1 MMRKGETLPL
11 QGRRTDRGDFRL
23 PSRKVSAYT
32 KKNIPAKEK
41 QGIAQREQL
50 ASRLGFLFLSA
61 GCAIGLGN
69 VWRFPFIT
77 GKYGG
82 AVFLVAYL
90 VFLLGMG
97 LPILIME
104 FSVGRASRRNMSRA
118 FQELTPGSKWRY
130 FGCFSIIGSYALM
143 MFYIPVAG
151 WMMYYCWATITG
163 GLSLPV
169 DQVPGVFTGLLSS
182 PGTMLFWTLVASL
195 GCFGVCAM
203 GLQKGVERVVKIM
216 MAGLLLIVVGLAIHS
231 ITLPGSLE
239 GVAFYLVPDL
249 QRAMDAGIMSLI
261 NDAMNQAFFTL
272 SIGIG
277 AMCIF
282 GSYLNKD
289 NTLTKESVFIVSL
302 DTFVAFMSGLIIF
315 PACFAFGVEPDSGPG
330 LIFIT
335 LPNIFNNMALGRFWG
350 FLFFV
355 FMSAAALTTVI
366 TVIENII
373 SYSMDVWK
381 WSRRKS
387 TIVNGVAL
395 TLLTL
400 PCVLGF
406 NELSFVQPL
415 GEGSTLMDLEDFI
428 LSNNLLSI
436 GAITFMLFCCH
447 KFGWGW
453 DRFIAETDAGRG
465 VKFPRALR
473 FYLTWILLLVVALVF
488 VQGYVQKFFS

>member
-1 MMRKGETLPL
+1 M
-11 QGRRTDRGDFRL
+11 
-23 PSRKVSAYT
+23 
-32 KKNIPAKEK
+32 
-41 QGIAQREQL
+41 AQREQL

-104 FSVGRASRRNMSRA
+104 FTVGRASRRNMSRA
-118 FQELTPGSKWRY
+118 FRELKPGSKWSY

-151 WMMYYCWATITG
+151 WMMYYCWATVTG
-163 GLSLPV
+163 TLSVPV
-169 DQVPGVFTGLLSS
+169 DQVPGVFSNLLAS
-182 PGTMLFWTLVASL
+182 PGIMLFWTLVASL
-195 GCFGVCAM
+195 GCFGVCAL
-203 GLQKGVERVVKIM
+203 GLQKGVERVVKFM
-216 MAGLLLIVVGLAIHS
+216 MGGLLIIVVGLAVHS
-231 ITLPGSLE
+231 LTLPGSMK

-249 QRAMDAGIMSLI
+249 QRAMDAGIMSLL

-282 GSYLNKD
+282 GSYLNRD

-315 PACFAFGVEPDSGPG
+315 PACFAFGVQPDAGPG

-335 LPNIFNNMALGRFWG
+335 LPNIFNNMTGGRFWG
-350 FLFFV
+350 ALFFV

-366 TVIENII
+366 AVMENII
-373 SYSMDVWK
+373 SHFMDTYEWT
-381 WSRRKS
+381 RKKAVK
-387 TIVNGVAL
+387 INCVVL
-395 TLLTL
+395 TLCTL
-400 PCVLGF
+400 PCIFGF
-406 NELSFVQPL
+406 NIWSDIQPL
-415 GEGSTLMDLEDFI
+415 GQGSTIMDLEDFI
-428 LSNNLLSI
+428 ISNNLLPLGSLI
-436 GAITFMLFCCH
+436 FCLFCCQRY
-447 KFGWGW
+447 GWGW
-453 DRFIAETDAGRG
+453 DKFIAEADTGAGM
-465 VKFPRALR
+465 KFPKFLR
-473 FYLTWILLLVVALVF
+473 FYLTWILPVVLLVIF
-488 VQGYVQKFFS
+488 VEGYIQKFF

>member
-1 MMRKGETLPL
+1 MEKRET
-11 QGRRTDRGDFRL
+11 F
-23 PSRKVSAYT
+23 S
-32 KKNIPAKEK
+32 
-41 QGIAQREQL
+41 
-50 ASRLGFLFLSA
+50 SRLGFILISA

-104 FSVGRASRRNMSRA
+104 FTVGRASRRNMSRA
-118 FQELTPGSKWRY
+118 FRELKPGSKWSY
-130 FGCFSIIGSYALM
+130 FGCFSIIGSYVLM

-163 GLSLPV
+163 TLSVPV
-169 DQVPGVFTGLLSS
+169 DQVPTVFSNLLAS
-182 PGTMLFWTLVASL
+182 PGTMLFWTLVASF
-195 GCFGVCAM
+195 GCFGVCAL
-203 GLQKGVERVVKIM
+203 GLQRGVERVVKFM
-216 MAGLLLIVVGLAIHS
+216 MGGLLIIVIGLAVHS
-231 ITLPGSLE
+231 LTLPGSMK
-239 GVAFYLVPDL
+239 GVAFYLVPDF
-249 QRAMDAGIMSLI
+249 QRAADAGIMSLI

-282 GSYLNKD
+282 GSYLD
-289 NTLTKESVFIVSL
+289 RSNTLTKESVFIVSL

-315 PACFAFGVEPDSGPG
+315 PACFAFGVQPDAGPG

-335 LPNIFNNMALGRFWG
+335 LPNIFNNMAGGRFWG

-366 TVIENII
+366 AVLENII
-373 SYSMDVWK
+373 AYFMDGYG
-381 WSRRKS
+381 WSRKKAVL
-387 TIVNGVAL
+387 VNFVTV

-400 PCVLGF
+400 PCILGF
-406 NELSFVQPL
+406 NVWSGFEPFGP
-415 GEGSTLMDLEDFI
+415 GSAVLDLEDFI
-428 LSNNLLSI
+428 ISNNILPLGSFM
-436 GAITFMLFCCH
+436 FMLFCCH
-447 KFGWGW
+447 RYGWGW
-453 DRFIAETDAGRG
+453 DNFVAEADTGRG
-465 VKFPRALR
+465 MKFPRFLR
-473 FYLTWILLLVVALVF
+473 FYLTWILPIVF
-488 VQGYVQKFFS
+488 LFIFAQGYIQKFF

>member
-1 MMRKGETLPL
+1 M
-11 QGRRTDRGDFRL
+11 
-23 PSRKVSAYT
+23 
-32 KKNIPAKEK
+32 
-41 QGIAQREQL
+41 AQREQL

-104 FSVGRASRRNMSRA
+104 FTVGRASRRNMSRA
-118 FQELTPGSKWRY
+118 FRELKPGSKWSY

-163 GLSLPV
+163 TLSVPV
-169 DQVPGVFTGLLSS
+169 DQVPTVFSNLLAS

-195 GCFGVCAM
+195 GCFGVCAL
-203 GLQKGVERVVKIM
+203 GLQRGVERVVKFM
-216 MAGLLLIVVGLAIHS
+216 MGGLLIIVIGLAVHS
-231 ITLPGSLE
+231 LTLPGSMK

-272 SIGIG
+272 SVGIG

-282 GSYLNKD
+282 GSYLNRS

-315 PACFAFGVEPDSGPG
+315 PACFAFGVHPDAGPG

-335 LPNIFNNMALGRFWG
+335 LPNIFNNMAGGQFWG
-350 FLFFV
+350 TLFFV

-366 TVIENII
+366 AVMENII
-373 SYSMDVWK
+373 SSFMDTYE
-381 WSRRKS
+381 WSRKKAVK
-387 TIVNGVAL
+387 INCVVL

-400 PCVLGF
+400 PCILGF
-406 NELSFVQPL
+406 NLWSDFQPL
-415 GEGSTLMDLEDFI
+415 GAGSTIMDLEDLI
-428 LSNNLLSI
+428 ISNNLLPLGSLI
-436 GAITFMLFCCH
+436 YCLFCCQRY
-447 KFGWGW
+447 GWGW
-453 DRFIAETDAGRG
+453 DKFIAEADMGSG
-465 VKFPRALR
+465 MKFPKALR
-473 FYLTWILLLVVALVF
+473 FYLTWILPVVLLVIF
-488 VQGYVQKFFS
+488 VEGYIQKFF

>member
-1 MMRKGETLPL
+1 M
-11 QGRRTDRGDFRL
+11 
-23 PSRKVSAYT
+23 
-32 KKNIPAKEK
+32 
-41 QGIAQREQL
+41 AQREQL

-104 FSVGRASRRNMSRA
+104 FTVGRASRRNMSRA
-118 FQELTPGSKWRY
+118 FRELKPGSKWSY

-151 WMMYYCWATITG
+151 WMMYYCWATVTG
-163 GLSLPV
+163 TLSVPV
-169 DQVPGVFTGLLSS
+169 DQVPGVFSGLLAS

-195 GCFGVCAM
+195 GCFG
-203 GLQKGVERVVKIM
+203 I
-216 MAGLLLIVVGLAIHS
+216 GLAVHS
-231 ITLPGSLE
+231 LTLPGSMK

-249 QRAMDAGIMSLI
+249 QRAMDAGIMALI

-282 GSYLNKD
+282 GSYLNRE

-315 PACFAFGVEPDSGPG
+315 PACFAFGVQPDAGPG

-335 LPNIFNNMALGRFWG
+335 LPNIFNNMAWGRFWG
-350 FLFFV
+350 ALFFV

-366 TVIENII
+366 AVLENII
-373 SYSMDVWK
+373 SHFMDTYEWT
-381 WSRRKS
+381 RKKAVKVNC
-387 TIVNGVAL
+387 IVL
-395 TLLTL
+395 TLCTL
-400 PCVLGF
+400 PCIFGF
-406 NELSFVQPL
+406 NIWSDIQPL
-415 GEGSTLMDLEDFI
+415 GAGSTIMDLEDFI
-428 LSNNLLSI
+428 ISNNLLPLGSLI
-436 GAITFMLFCCH
+436 FCLFCCQRY
-447 KFGWGW
+447 GWGW
-453 DRFIAETDAGRG
+453 DKFIAEADTGAGM
-465 VKFPRALR
+465 KFPKFLR
-473 FYLTWILLLVVALVF
+473 FYLTWILPVVLLVIF
-488 VQGYVQKFFS
+488 VEGYIQKFF